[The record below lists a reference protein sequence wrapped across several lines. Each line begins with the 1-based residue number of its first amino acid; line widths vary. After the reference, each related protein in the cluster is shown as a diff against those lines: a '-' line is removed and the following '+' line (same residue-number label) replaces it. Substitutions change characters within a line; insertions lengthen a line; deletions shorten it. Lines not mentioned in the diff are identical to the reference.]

1 MTFDERPILTREE
14 ALKILDE
21 LIKSPNIKKHLLAVE
36 AFMRRLAHH
45 FGEDE
50 AEWGLTGLLHDADY
64 EVTEKDLSRHTE
76 ITAERLRQYA
86 GTERIIRAILAHN
99 HKAPMDTTMAK
110 ALYACDNLTGLIV
123 ACALVH
129 PEKRLE
135 PLTVDFIL
143 RRFKEKS
150 FARGASR
157 EEILTCESNLGIP
170 LPEFIGLGLEAM
182 KGVAA
187 ELGL

>member
-1 MTFDERPILTREE
+1 MTTEVRPTLTRQE
-14 ALKILDE
+14 ALKIVDE
-21 LIKSPNIKKHLLAVE
+21 LVKTPNIKKHLLAVE
-36 AFMRRLAHH
+36 AFMRRLARH

-50 AEWGLTGLLHDADY
+50 DEWGLTGLLHDADY
-64 EVTEKDLSRHTE
+64 EVTEKDLERHTE
-76 ITAERLRQYA
+76 VTAERLRQYA
-86 GTERIIRAILAHN
+86 GTERIVHAILAHN
-99 HKAPMDTTMAK
+99 HRAPMDTTMAK

-129 PEKRLE
+129 PEKKLE
-135 PLTVDFIL
+135 PLTVDFVL

-150 FARGASR
+150 FARGANR

-182 KGVAA
+182 KGIAA
-187 ELGL
+187 ELEL